1 MLNKETL
8 AAALSA
14 VSDEYIEDARAALG
28 YPVGATK
35 SRRSHKKLWRT
46 VLIAAILAALF
57 TITAYA
63 TGWFGLSG
71 LKIGKN
77 EFGRDVISIQG
88 LADSPE
94 ARGLKE
100 WNEYI
105 KEYMY
110 GKKRWEEIDEELAR
124 ELGRK
129 YGMLGCNTRED
140 EAKLLEICEK
150 YGLRPLGG
158 SIHPENERA
167 FYEAAGTGRLAISSG
182 EMTNYYVAGY
192 LFEDGSFSIQSDI
205 REPGRPYPIGY
216 DFRRSMKGTL
226 SYITGNLDD
235 VNAYDEWDMEAGGM
249 TLHLANSDSSSLIIA
264 ESEDA
269 FYLVSI
275 GHESIADYVGDGRI
289 DGIGD
294 EYVTF
299 TLSRGELENIAR
311 CFDWEALTDPERG
324 MDTAFNVYEYTGT
337 APSSLIEAAG
347 EPDFGNAGERD
358 LYWLKL
364 AYNEGIE
371 PYISGFQLID
381 HELEDYGGQLHGWVQ
396 FSGAPKTALDWKA
409 VTNGAEKVYC
419 RSVNMKSADGGQWE
433 PMKNYDMLPCHS
445 ISLWENIGTETE
457 PDYIRHGTE
466 LPEILSASL
475 YVQQLDRSFPLSD
488 AEALEQL
495 RKMLV
500 WGSDVGG
507 GVTCLEANPLYI
519 TLSDGRKL
527 LAYTS
532 ADGSDNVRLFGGSR
546 SYGLGMSIFE
556 LFDVPLEAAG
566 YSRNNGVVTTH
577 KDLPERAGL
586 DWMEFDYIDG
596 GRATARRIHDYRGV
610 TCAKYEYDEHGN
622 MLRETWYDENNKPTA
637 LFENKYTDD
646 GRILL
651 STTTIDGLVTQKVEY
666 EYDGMGRLTAELHPK
681 APGANLYYNY
691 DEQGRCRVVHGFE
704 LAEQGEE

>member
-35 SRRSHKKLWRT
+35 SCRSHRKLWRT

-57 TITAYA
+57 TATAYA

-94 ARGLKE
+94 AQGMKE

-105 KEYMY
+105 N
-110 GKKRWEEIDEELAR
+110 GKRWEEYDEELSL
-124 ELGRK
+124 ELGMK
-129 YGMLGCNTRED
+129 YGMAGCNTRED

-158 SIHPENERA
+158 FINPEDERA

-182 EMTNYYVAGY
+182 EMTNYYVGGY
-192 LFEDGSFSIQSDI
+192 LFEDGTFSIQSHI

-226 SYITGNLDD
+226 SYITGSLDD
-235 VNAYDEWDMEAGGM
+235 VNAYDEWDMEVGGM
-249 TLHLANSDSSSLIIA
+249 TLHLANSDSSSLVIA
-264 ESEDA
+264 ETEDA
-269 FYLVSI
+269 FYMVSI
-275 GHESIADYVGDGRI
+275 GHEGIADYVGDGLI

-294 EYVTF
+294 EWVTF
-299 TLSRGELENIAR
+299 SLSREELENIAR
-311 CFDWEALTDPERG
+311 CFDWEALSDPERG
-324 MDTAFNVYEYTGT
+324 MDTAFNVYEFKTID
-337 APSSLIEAAG
+337 PSSIIEVDG
-347 EPDFGNAGERD
+347 EPDFGDADERE

-364 AYNEGIE
+364 AYNETIE
-371 PYISGFQLID
+371 PYISGFRLID
-381 HELEDYGGQLHGWVQ
+381 CELEEYGDQLHGWMQ
-396 FSGAPKTALDWKA
+396 FSGTPKTALDWNS

-419 RSVNMKSADGGQWE
+419 RSVNMKPTGEGQWE
-433 PMKNYDMLPCHS
+433 TMKNYDMLPYPYAS
-445 ISLWENIGTETE
+445 RTENIGTEEE
-457 PDYIRHGTE
+457 PDWIWHGTE

-475 YVQQLDRSFPLSD
+475 YVQQLDKSFSLSD
-488 AEALEQL
+488 AEALEKL

-500 WGSDVGG
+500 WSSDIGG
-507 GVTCLEANPLYI
+507 GGLCLEANPLYI

-532 ADGSDNVRLFGGSR
+532 ADGSDNVRIFGESR

-566 YSRNNGVVTTH
+566 YSRSNGIVTTH
-577 KDLPERAGL
+577 KDLPEQRML
-586 DWMEFDYIDG
+586 DWIEYDYIDG
-596 GRATARRIHDYRGV
+596 GRATTRRIHDYRGV
-610 TCAKYEYDEHGN
+610 VYRKYEYDESGN
-622 MLRETWYDENNKPTA
+622 LVRDTWYDENDKPSTLIEYEYA
-637 LFENKYTDD
+637 DD
-646 GRILL
+646 GRILHR
-651 STTTIDGLVTQKVEY
+651 TWTVEGADIEETEY
-666 EYDGMGRLTAELHPK
+666 EYDEMGRLTVERHPE
-681 APGANLYYNY
+681 APGANLYYSY
-691 DEQGRCRVVHGFE
+691 DEQGRCRLVLGWE
-704 LAEQGEE
+704 LAEQGESK